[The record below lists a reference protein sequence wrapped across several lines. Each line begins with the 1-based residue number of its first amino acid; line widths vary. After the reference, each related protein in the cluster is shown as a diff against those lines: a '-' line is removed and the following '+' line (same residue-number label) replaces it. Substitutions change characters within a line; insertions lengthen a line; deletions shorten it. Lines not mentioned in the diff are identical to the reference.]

1 VRIAFVVERPT
12 QFEAPFFRHAARDP
26 RHELRVLYTGSA
38 PAAPVFDPELGRA
51 VAWGIDLVG
60 GYPHAV
66 APAAGRAR
74 WLAGELRRGGFD
86 LAIVNGYTRPLYL
99 LAALLARRAGIAT
112 ALRIDSVRWES
123 AATTRRLAEHVPERR
138 AQAAANGERGS
149 RDKRLRRVAAGAV
162 LPRLFDL
169 FLGVGSLTL
178 DYLAALGVPPERRG
192 LFPYAVDVDDFRARS
207 RLGAVE
213 REAVRARLGL
223 PPQPAT
229 PETSAAAVAK
239 APAAPPAA
247 TAATAAPTADSA
259 DSATATAAAMAPAPA
274 GAPGG
279 APPPP
284 APPAILAVAKLND
297 REAPWDLL
305 RALPHLPPRAHL
317 LLAGDGPARAEMER
331 LAAALGAGR
340 VHFLGYVAYGEL
352 PALYAAADLFV
363 HAAAEERW
371 GVSVAEAL
379 ACGLPVVASSR
390 VGAAYDLLAA
400 GANGW
405 IYEAGDAAGLGRRAT
420 QALALDRR
428 AVAAANREVL
438 ARWDYDASWRHIL
451 DAAGRI
457 VRGSAP

>member
-12 QFEAPFFRHAARDP
+12 QFEAPFFRYAASDP

-38 PAAPVFDPELGRA
+38 PAAPVFDPELGRT
-51 VAWGIDLVG
+51 VSWGIDLVG

-74 WLAGELRRGGFD
+74 WLAGELRRGGCD
-86 LAIVNGYTRPLYL
+86 LLIVNGYTQPLYL

-112 ALRIDSVRWES
+112 ALRLDSVLWEG
-123 AATTRRLAEHVPERR
+123 AAARRMLADHDSEGRR
-138 AQAAANGERGS
+138 QAAASGRIGP
-149 RDKRLRRVAAGAV
+149 RDKRLRRRVTGAV

-178 DYLAALGVPPERRG
+178 DYLATLGVPPERRG

-207 RLGAVE
+207 HLGAAE
-213 REAVRARLGL
+213 REAARARLGL
-223 PPQPAT
+223 PPQAT
-229 PETSAAAVAK
+229 ATT
-239 APAAPPAA
+239 
-247 TAATAAPTADSA
+247 TAATAPQ
-259 DSATATAAAMAPAPA
+259 AT
-274 GAPGG
+274 
-279 APPPP
+279 PP
-284 APPAILAVAKLND
+284 AAAILAVAKLNA

-305 RALPHLPPRAHL
+305 RALPHLPPHAHL
-317 LLAGDGPARAEMER
+317 LLAGDGPERAAMER
-331 LAAALGAGR
+331 LAAELGAGR
-340 VHFLGYVAYGEL
+340 VHFLGYVPYAEL

-363 HAAAEERW
+363 HAAGEERW

-428 AVAAANREVL
+428 AVAAANRDVL
-438 ARWDYDASWRHIL
+438 SRWDYAATWRHLL
-451 DAAGRI
+451 DAGGRI
-457 VRGSAP
+457 VRGSRP